1 MEFET
6 ILLKK
11 TDGVGTI
18 QLNRPQ
24 TLNPL
29 NMRCFTEITR
39 AVEDLSGDPRIRSV
53 ILAGT
58 GKAFSAGGDIKEIE
72 SFSPQDALVFRDF
85 MLEVKKAILCLREL
99 AKPVITAV
107 NGLAYG
113 AGFSLA
119 LAGDVILAS
128 EDAKFCQVFVRVGL
142 VPDAG
147 STFFLPR
154 LIGTARAFPL
164 IFLGEPIGA
173 KEAESLGMVSK
184 VVPAANLDEEAMNLA
199 QKLAQGPT
207 RAMGLAKKLV
217 YGGLEKTLAEQLD
230 DEASIQ
236 VLCSMTQD
244 HREGIRAFKEKR
256 NPQFQGK

>member
-11 TDGVGTI
+11 SEGVGTI

-24 TLNPL
+24 SLNPL
-29 NMRCFTEITR
+29 NMKCFTEITR
-39 AVEDLSGDPRIRSV
+39 AVQDLSADPGIRSV
-53 ILAGT
+53 IVAGT
-58 GKAFSAGGDIKEIE
+58 GKAFSAGGDIREIE
-72 SFSPQDALVFRDF
+72 KYSPQEALDFRDF
-85 MLEVKKAILCLREL
+85 MLEVKRTILSLRQL
-99 AKPVITAV
+99 PKPVITAV

-119 LAGDVILAS
+119 LAGDIILAA
-128 EDAKFCQVFVRVGL
+128 EDARFCQVFVRVGL

-154 LIGTARAFPL
+154 LIATARTFPM

-173 KEAESLGMVSK
+173 QEAESLGMVSK
-184 VVPAANLDEEAMNLA
+184 VVPPDKLEEEAMNLA
-199 QKLAQGPT
+199 KQLAMGPT

-217 YGGLEKTLAEQLD
+217 YGGWEKPLAEQLD

-256 NPQFQGK
+256 NPVFQGK